1 MVGGVAASL
10 SRLFTVYEVFVFQN
24 LVISVAS
31 LALFV
36 VKALAFLD
44 SLSRR
49 REEFVAADKLTKPAW
64 SIILGVSL
72 AAHML
77 FWDPINL
84 LGVAGTIAAIVY
96 LVDVRPAI
104 RSLTRR

>member
-1 MVGGVAASL
+1 MSDAI
-10 SRLFTVYEVFVFQN
+10 VYQVFSFQN
-24 LVISVAS
+24 VVVSVVS
-31 LALFV
+31 LGLFV
-36 VKALAFLD
+36 LKAWAFLD
-44 SLSRR
+44 ALTRR
-49 REEFVAADKLTKPAW
+49 KEEYVAADKLTKPAW
-64 SIILGVSL
+64 TIILGVAL

-84 LGVAGTIAAIVY
+84 LGIIGTIAAIVY

>member
-1 MVGGVAASL
+1 VQEYVLVTAA
-10 SRLFTVYEVFVFQN
+10 
-24 LVISVAS
+24 

-36 VKALAFLD
+36 VEAWAFID
-44 SLSRR
+44 AISRKPQ
-49 REEFVAADKLTKPAW
+49 EFEAAGKQTKTLW
-64 SIILGVSL
+64 MVILGVAL

-77 FWDPINL
+77 IWHPIHL
-84 LGVAGTIAAIVY
+84 LNMVGAVASIVY

>member
-1 MVGGVAASL
+1 MPLVSIVQEYVLVTAA
-10 SRLFTVYEVFVFQN
+10 
-24 LVISVAS
+24 

-36 VKALAFLD
+36 VEAWAFID
-44 SLSRR
+44 AISRKPQ
-49 REEFVAADKLTKPAW
+49 EFEAAGKQTKTLW
-64 SIILGVSL
+64 MVILGVAL

-77 FWDPINL
+77 IWHPIHL
-84 LGVAGTIAAIVY
+84 LNMVGAVASIVY